1 MVRELQYI
9 ASQEEPIIEEPS
21 TPEASTEFSESDIK
35 DILSQD
41 TDEIPTIDLSLEEL
55 KMNVKEFM
63 KERNVIIPEAAL
75 SKAFVA
81 LNPADTSIPAPKLK
95 NVNRMRTD
103 HQV

>member
-1 MVRELQYI
+1 M
-9 ASQEEPIIEEPS
+9 
-21 TPEASTEFSESDIK
+21 

-63 KERNVIIPEAAL
+63 KERNVSILEATL
-75 SKAFVA
+75 SKALVA
-81 LNPADTSIPAPKLK
+81 LNPADTSIPVLKLK
-95 NVNRMRTD
+95 NMDCLRTE